1 MREMNFHST
10 TMTKT
15 PIVWRSSDKREW
27 KVHEMSISHMINIS
41 RQIINQFANRLK
53 ITPIPIHTQVAAINF
68 HAITWR
74 SGTNYLQMF
83 VREIANRLER
93 GEELTSGYATI
104 WKQMAEL
111 SDKIQKIRLDNPEEF
126 DEQFDWD
133 EPIWD

>member
-10 TMTKT
+10 AMAKT
-15 PIVWRSSDKREW
+15 PIVWKSSDSREW

-41 RQIINQFANRLK
+41 RQIINQFANKLK
-53 ITPIPIHTQVAAINF
+53 ITPIPIQTQVATINF

-111 SDKIQKIRLDNPEEF
+111 SDKIQKIRLDNQE
-126 DEQFDWD
+126 
-133 EPIWD
+133 